1 LVGAIL
7 PRCVGDAWALACLNS
22 PLGWWFAWRGAQRG
36 KDEAL
41 RYFSTFMERF
51 PIAHGDEQSQA
62 RAVAH
67 ISDLE
72 IIANEKHAAHRAL
85 RDWLAVT
92 WELPKPPAA
101 LTEPFALSPDA
112 FAQALRAALPARRRT
127 LSAAAVAAIRA
138 EYAATVAPVASRL
151 AEAAR
156 LENELAR
163 LVNRA
168 YGLTQADEWLM
179 WETAPPRMPI
189 ARPNFT
195 K

>member
-1 LVGAIL
+1 
-7 PRCVGDAWALACLNS
+7 
-22 PLGWWFAWRGAQRG
+22 
-36 KDEAL
+36 
-41 RYFSTFMERF
+41 MERF

-112 FAQALRAALPARRRT
+112 FAEALRAALPARRRT
-127 LSAAAVAAIRA
+127 LSEPPSPRFAPSMRSRA
-138 EYAATVAPVASRL
+138 RGIAPR
-151 AEAAR
+151 
-156 LENELAR
+156 
-163 LVNRA
+163 
-168 YGLTQADEWLM
+168 
-179 WETAPPRMPI
+179 
-189 ARPNFT
+189 
-195 K
+195 

>member
-1 LVGAIL
+1 
-7 PRCVGDAWALACLNS
+7 
-22 PLGWWFAWRGAQRG
+22 
-36 KDEAL
+36 
-41 RYFSTFMERF
+41 MERF

-127 LSAAAVAAIRA
+127 LCTPSPRFAPSMGF
-138 EYAATVAPVASRL
+138 APVASRL

-168 YGLTQADEWLM
+168 YGLTQADERLM

-195 K
+195 N

>member
-1 LVGAIL
+1 
-7 PRCVGDAWALACLNS
+7 
-22 PLGWWFAWRGAQRG
+22 
-36 KDEAL
+36 
-41 RYFSTFMERF
+41 MERF

-112 FAQALRAALPARRRT
+112 FAEALRAALPARRRT
-127 LSAAAVAAIRA
+127 LSAVTAICA
-138 EYAATVAPVASRL
+138 EYIAPVASRL

-168 YGLTQADEWLM
+168 YGLTQADERLM

-195 K
+195 N